1 VSRIPGSFP
10 TDFHVFLFRPA
21 AVLPSPDQFTVA
33 VRFCPLLFEL
43 RDTKSPPFIPLPY
56 RMIYAVATKCSVYLY
71 DTQQK
76 IPFGLISN
84 IHYTRLTDLAW
95 SNDGNTLLVSST
107 DGYCSI
113 VQFNEGELGKVYTE
127 TTIQEIL
134 ATKTAKEEPK
144 KKKKSKRPKKESKS
158 PSVEVEAKEN
168 VEQMEVDEPAIAD
181 ISLTNLPES
190 IKEKIPVDKIIK
202 STEIFS
208 PEKQV
213 GSPATPIQV
222 RKFPRNLEEAVD
234 ALEKKVTPP
243 RDEDAKPIEVVT
255 PKSFNFHHHK
265 TPTPIEVRRVPRV
278 LQPQVGR
285 SEGDEWPKPVTES
298 PKPKV
303 LESPMDRKLPND
315 EKTTPKTP
323 RRIELQT
330 ISTPKSK
337 KKLL

>member
-1 VSRIPGSFP
+1 MSNFRRFERKKLNFSVSTS
-10 TDFHVFLFRPA
+10 RPV

-43 RDTKSPPFIPLPY
+43 RDSKSEPLIPLPY
-56 RMIYAVATKCSVYLY
+56 RMIYAIATKCSVYLY
-71 DTQQK
+71 DTQQR

-113 VQFNEGELGKVYTE
+113 VQFNDGELGKVYTE
-127 TTIQEIL
+127 QTIQDIL
-134 ATKTAKEEPK
+134 AAKTAKDEPK
-144 KKKKSKRPKKESKS
+144 KKKKNRKVKKEKS
-158 PSVEVEAKEN
+158 PSI
-168 VEQMEVDEPAIAD
+168 EQMEVDERNL
-181 ISLTNLPES
+181 LTNLPEC
-190 IKEKIPVDKIIK
+190 IKDEIPVDKIIK
-202 STEIFS
+202 SNETFS
-208 PEKQV
+208 PEKRI

-222 RKFPRNLEEAVD
+222 RKFPRNLEEPTEA
-234 ALEKKVTPP
+234 EKKLTPP
-243 RDEDAKPIEVVT
+243 KNEDLKPIDVVT
-255 PKSFNFHHHK
+255 PKGSFVHHPK

-278 LQPQVGR
+278 LQQQVAGKTN
-285 SEGDEWPKPVTES
+285 DTDDWTKPLT
-298 PKPKV
+298 
-303 LESPMDRKLPND
+303 ESPMDRKLPTND
-315 EKTTPKTP
+315 ESTAAPKTP